1 MYNVN
6 IHLIYMYAYIFAR
19 VHTLT
24 YPIDFPIGTDNPLI
38 DVLTLQISRQTC

>member
-1 MYNVN
+1 MYYVN